1 MDWSHFVA
9 VLGQSISDSAFW
21 VGFVLVAVY
30 ALNRFAISDSS
41 SDESDPPLGARSFTT
56 RFRYYLSAATYVV
69 CFEFAFGVL
78 VGIGSFPFLQDVL
91 IQWIGTL
98 DTGEEGAGKIGTPAW
113 AALVVTT
120 LLPAAP
126 GFSRV
131 DGMIRSALQEFASI
145 PHKARGLAKEIVKY
159 LGERDG
165 TRDKTEQ
172 LRWLFGAMDDLKTE
186 SRNPHNAGA
195 YIAFFT
201 RYASVLEQAR
211 RKKSK
216 LEQQA
221 KAPADDLEQTV
232 DNAARFLS
240 CALLLSESSERNV
253 RSAVRETLQ
262 LDLPRLRFDFNFKQI
277 ILGLV
282 LVLVLTFAAGL
293 VTLGLALP
301 DFSGISMPMIGF
313 VASWLPYSALMLL
326 PAFIFAAG
334 VQLYFMDRRQYQLKV
349 QLEDR
354 ILALIGLF
362 VLTFG
367 IGILPPLLGM
377 SWREN
382 LPAFWYMQVLPFGL
396 TPAVV
401 AVLFYILATR
411 RYFGSR
417 GLQAAF
423 DFAVFAGVAGFVTW
437 CATTIAFHFDLSIPE
452 VSKIPEF
459 TNRVARRVFPAT
471 SAVLIGVVGMLQCL
485 ISRPRDT

>member
-1 MDWSHFVA
+1 MDWNNFVA
-9 VLGQSISDSAFW
+9 TLGQSISDSAFW
-21 VGFVLVAVY
+21 VGFVLVAVF
-30 ALNRFAISDSS
+30 ALNRFAITDSS
-41 SDESDPPLGARSFTT
+41 SDESDPPLNARSFTT

-78 VGIGSFPFLQDVL
+78 VGIGSFPFLQELL
-91 IQWIGTL
+91 IQWIGAL
-98 DTGEEGAGKIGTPAW
+98 DTAGDAEKVGTPAW

-126 GFSRV
+126 GFSKV
-131 DGMIRSALQEFASI
+131 DGKIRRTLHEFASI
-145 PHKARGLAKEIVKY
+145 PHKARGLAKEIVRH

-165 TRDKTEQ
+165 TREKSEQ

-186 SRNPHNAGA
+186 SRNPHNSAA
-195 YIAFFT
+195 YVAFFT
-201 RYASVLEQAR
+201 RYANVLEQAR
-211 RKKSK
+211 RKKGK
-216 LEQQA
+216 LEQQ
-221 KAPADDLEQTV
+221 KAPLDDLEQAV

-253 RSAVRETLQ
+253 RSAVRDTLQ

-282 LVLVLTFAAGL
+282 LVLALTFAAGV

-301 DFSGISMPMIGF
+301 EFSDISMPMIGF

-349 QLEDR
+349 QLEDKM
-354 ILALIGLF
+354 LALIGLF

-377 SWREN
+377 SWRED

-401 AVLFYILATR
+401 AVLFYLLATR
-411 RYFGSR
+411 RFFRST
-417 GLQAAF
+417 GLQVAF
-423 DFAVFAGVAGFVTW
+423 DLGVFAAVAGFVTW
-437 CATTIAFHFDLSIPE
+437 CATKIAFHFELSIPE
-452 VSKIPEF
+452 VSKIDEF
-459 TNRVARRVFPAT
+459 TNDIALRVFPAT
-471 SAVLIGVVGMLQCL
+471 SAVLIGVVGTLQCL
-485 ISRPRDT
+485 ISRPRDAP